1 MPSSHRVTNIAL
13 SFCSWCF
20 TYTIVIVVL
29 KLLSPRSSGFH
40 WKQCAVFGFE
50 KPALWCST
58 APAVPF
64 TGDVPPNGHDRMT
77 LCVAMTLVVGG
88 RRAGSL
94 NLCEPLH
101 ILFIMLSSEHL
112 KSTRVDYF
120 CLTASSGP

>member
-20 TYTIVIVVL
+20 TYTIVIVGL

-40 WKQCAVFGFE
+40 WKQCAVFGLTW
-50 KPALWCST
+50 PA
-58 APAVPF
+58 PVPF

-101 ILFIMLSSEHL
+101 ISFIMLSSEHL
-112 KSTRVDYF
+112 
-120 CLTASSGP
+120 